1 VIWTAEI
8 KEKHRGGLYG
18 DKKNPPGTEDVLR
31 IRNKPSKGKM
41 KKVDSPAPM
50 RTKE

>member
-1 VIWTAEI
+1 MENY
-8 KEKHRGGLYG
+8 RGGLYG
-18 DKKNPPGTEDVLR
+18 DKRKPSGTEDILR

-41 KKVDSPAPM
+41 KKDASPAPM